1 MDSAAL
7 LSKQSKDLFSELGS
21 RTSKTEKGMDV
32 GSLVQ
37 SGSRDGRKTEI
48 ERKAERTTDSWDAA
62 NNVGA
67 IYGTAVPS
75 IGGGM
80 GSLDEDCVGSSI
92 VGGDGDC
99 FVQETME
106 VFDADSLV
114 IATSGD
120 MNINVEDRANSL
132 EEAFESTAIV
142 DDDQSAEAD
151 FEKDFLDEKTSE
163 VMSSDV
169 VGGVDKYKPSEV
181 AHGIHEVGLA
191 TVVGDVSRGPE
202 IDMENIKGAAEGPR
216 ENEFAVASDGAVG
229 SDAVRAL
236 QYPGSDIL
244 ATVGPEESETNT
256 MQGFVDTHV
265 PSRRRG
271 MIGGEDVATER

>member
-1 MDSAAL
+1 
-7 LSKQSKDLFSELGS
+7 
-21 RTSKTEKGMDV
+21 MDV

-75 IGGGM
+75 IGSGM

-132 EEAFESTAIV
+132 EEAFESTAVV
-142 DDDQSAEAD
+142 DDNETTETD
-151 FEKDFLDEKTSE
+151 FQEDFLD
-163 VMSSDV
+163 
-169 VGGVDKYKPSEV
+169 
-181 AHGIHEVGLA
+181 
-191 TVVGDVSRGPE
+191 
-202 IDMENIKGAAEGPR
+202 
-216 ENEFAVASDGAVG
+216 
-229 SDAVRAL
+229 
-236 QYPGSDIL
+236 
-244 ATVGPEESETNT
+244 
-256 MQGFVDTHV
+256 
-265 PSRRRG
+265 
-271 MIGGEDVATER
+271 